1 MEEKSEAQSPITDYD
16 HQLLSNDPTNISDDD
31 ILLTEK
37 EAEGPIPSPTTDYGQ
52 SDSRKENDPVRFSNT
67 NKRLS
72 FEQKN
77 YILNLGASQPT
88 SQQMPFQKFP
98 KTNKYSFHPEWYT
111 RTLPDGSIGFRK
123 WLSYS
128 ISCGNTLYDFIESK
142 IEAPS

>member
-1 MEEKSEAQSPITDYD
+1 M
-16 HQLLSNDPTNISDDD
+16 H
-31 ILLTEK
+31 ILF
-37 EAEGPIPSPTTDYGQ
+37 YGQ
-52 SDSRKENDPVRFSNT
+52 SDSRTENDPVRFSNT

-88 SQQMPFQKFP
+88 AQQMPFQKFP
-98 KTNKYSFHPEWYT
+98 KTNKYSFHLQWYT

-128 ISCGNTLYDFIESK
+128 ILCDKVFCLYCMLFGKSPKKAWVYDGVSR
-142 IEAPS
+142 